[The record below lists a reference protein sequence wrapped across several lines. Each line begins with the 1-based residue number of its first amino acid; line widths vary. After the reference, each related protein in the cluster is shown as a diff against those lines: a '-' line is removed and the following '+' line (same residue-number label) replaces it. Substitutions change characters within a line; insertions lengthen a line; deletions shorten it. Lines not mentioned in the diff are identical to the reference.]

1 MKTDVYSG
9 LKLRYLTA
17 IFLSLIFFTG
27 CDEDYQPKPIG
38 HFRIGLPAKEYKP
51 LTIACPYTFAMNT
64 NAQWKSKKFCWGDV
78 VYPTIQANIQITY
91 KAIQNEE
98 HFLKVMKES
107 QDLAYEHAVKADG
120 ISERFYT
127 NPEHRVYG
135 TMYKMEG
142 NAATS
147 SQFFVTDS
155 ANHFLRGVLYF
166 YSAPNADSLKPVNN
180 FMQDEMVHLI
190 ETLEWK
196 NSSP

>member
-1 MKTDVYSG
+1 MKTDAYNGSRLLYLIAIILSISLFSG
-9 LKLRYLTA
+9 
-17 IFLSLIFFTG
+17 
-27 CDEDYQPKPIG
+27 CEEDYQPKPVG
-38 HFRIGLPAKEYKP
+38 HFRIGLPAKDYQSLQTE
-51 LTIACPYTFAMNT
+51 CPYTFDINT
-64 NAQWKSKKFCWGDV
+64 SAIWKNKKQCWGDV
-78 VYPTIQANIQITY
+78 LYPGIRANVQITY

-98 HFLKVMKES
+98 HFTKVMKES

-120 ISERFYT
+120 IGERFYA
-127 NPEHRVYG
+127 NHEQRVYG
-135 TMYKMEG
+135 IMYKMEG

-155 ANHFLRGVLYF
+155 VNHFLRGVLYF
-166 YSAPNADSLKPVNN
+166 YSAPNADSLKPVND

>member
-1 MKTDVYSG
+1 M
-9 LKLRYLTA
+9 A
-17 IFLSLIFFTG
+17 ILLSLFLFAG
-27 CDEDYQPKPIG
+27 CKENYQPKPIG
-38 HFRIGLPAKEYKP
+38 HFRIGLPTKEYKP
-51 LTIACPYTFAMNT
+51 LTTACPYTFAMNT
-64 NAQWKSKKFCWGDV
+64 NAQWKNKKHCWGDV
-78 VYPTIQANIQITY
+78 VYPRIRANIQLTY
-91 KAIQNEE
+91 KAIQNED
-98 HFLKVMKES
+98 HFLKVMKEA

-120 ISERFYT
+120 ISERFYA

-135 TMYKMEG
+135 TLYKMEG

-166 YSAPNADSLKPVNN
+166 YSVPNADSLKPVNA

-196 NSSP
+196 NSLP